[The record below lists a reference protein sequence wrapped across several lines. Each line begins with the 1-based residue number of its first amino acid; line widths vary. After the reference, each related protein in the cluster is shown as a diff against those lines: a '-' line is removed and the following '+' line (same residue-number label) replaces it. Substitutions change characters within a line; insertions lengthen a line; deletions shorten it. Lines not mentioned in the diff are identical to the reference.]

1 MKLNKDKFYKI
12 NYDNDGF
19 TILEL
24 IMVLTIIIMIG
35 FIITPRFLN
44 LLHSKNI
51 NYEARKLTAK
61 IREVQQLAISE
72 QITYRITFDIN
83 NELYEIS
90 YSPSFLPIETI
101 KLQNKIDLNVITFTD
116 ITNSVQF
123 DAFGAPNE
131 PGDII
136 LQDTTGNYLTISI
149 TENTGRV
156 TFQ

>member
-1 MKLNKDKFYKI
+1 
-12 NYDNDGF
+12 
-19 TILEL
+19 
-24 IMVLTIIIMIG
+24 MIG